1 MRSVVNFVAF
11 QIGWFAAVLGAG
23 HGMPW
28 LGVVIVPLVLL
39 VNLVLSADRRQELV
53 VALVAAVMGFVVDT
67 GLVAAGVF
75 APVPFLVPRPFSP
88 LWMVMLWVNQATT
101 LNGCM
106 AWLRGRYLAGC
117 PFRRRWGTSRLSQRC
132 EAWRGKPALNPRSR
146 HLGNHLG
153 VCFPGAAGGGRVRAQ
168 ALGCARG
175 MIGKSGNN
183 RSAGYSACPRMKP
196 FAFCP

>member
-39 VNLVLSADRRQELV
+39 VNLILSTDWRRELL
-53 VALVAAVMGFVVDT
+53 VALAAAVMGFVVDT

-75 APVPFLVPRPFSP
+75 APVPYWVPRPFSP
-88 LWMVMLWVNQATT
+88 IWMVMLWVNQATT

-106 AWLRGRYLAGC
+106 AWLRGRYLAGALFGAVGGPLAYLSGAKLGAASLPSTNGLVILGITWAC
-117 PFRRRWGTSRLSQRC
+117 AFPALFAAAEFTRRRL
-132 EAWRGKPALNPRSR
+132 AAPA
-146 HLGNHLG
+146 
-153 VCFPGAAGGGRVRAQ
+153 A
-168 ALGCARG
+168 
-175 MIGKSGNN
+175 
-183 RSAGYSACPRMKP
+183 
-196 FAFCP
+196 